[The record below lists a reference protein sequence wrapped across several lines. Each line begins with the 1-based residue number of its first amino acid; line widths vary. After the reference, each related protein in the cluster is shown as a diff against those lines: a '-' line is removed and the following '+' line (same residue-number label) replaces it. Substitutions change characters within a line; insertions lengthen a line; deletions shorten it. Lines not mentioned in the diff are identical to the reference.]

1 MGSLGVS
8 VRCMACESAIFE
20 RRRRSDRRTVK
31 YGIVDIVDGVWVCS
45 IALVA
50 TCLIG

>member
-31 YGIVDIVDGVWVCS
+31 YGTVDIVDGVPYRLNV
-45 IALVA
+45 LV
-50 TCLIG
+50 IGM